1 MTVRTPSRTLLG
13 LCPKPRSGCFEKH
26 PNTPKLSIF
35 GSLEKDMK
43 YLTKE
48 YYALID
54 ASVLAV
60 DLIAAPS
67 AKRKSENY
75 FQHLYA
81 ERQQAWLDMAK
92 DRAERKGLPFDE
104 AAELEAFKLNYQKN
118 LRDYSTKLPADILS
132 QVADI
137 RILALGS
144 CSSKVKQLLGKFCK
158 AQGDMADSMVAA
170 YANYWEKRYRHFPE
184 HILENFGF
192 DYCTVTAIGRDG
204 DSIIMKLDNSQSNDD
219 VNTVIWKNAE
229 LLELEDGVVG
239 GYWMNHELYQLPD
252 HGGYEFHAILE
263 DEGGEMV
270 YLTVK
275 AEDVAFI
282 FDEKK
287 KEDIIEI

>member
-1 MTVRTPSRTLLG
+1 
-13 LCPKPRSGCFEKH
+13 
-26 PNTPKLSIF
+26 
-35 GSLEKDMK
+35 MK
-43 YLTKE
+43 YFTKE
-48 YYALID
+48 YYKLID

-75 FQHLYA
+75 YNHLYA

-92 DRAERKGLPFDE
+92 DRCERTGAVYDE
-104 AAELEAFKLNYQKN
+104 AAELEAFKTDYQTK
-118 LRDYSTKLPADILS
+118 LRDYSTMLPADILS

-137 RILALGS
+137 RIMALGS
-144 CSSKVKQLLGKFCK
+144 CSSKVKQLIGKFCK
-158 AQGDMADSMVAA
+158 AQGDMADAMVNA
-170 YANYWEKRYRHFPE
+170 YADYWEKRYRHFPE
-184 HILENFGF
+184 HILENYGF

-204 DSIIMKLDNSQSNDD
+204 DKIIMKLDNSGSNDD
-219 VNTVIWKNAE
+219 VNTVIWENAE

-239 GYWMNHELYQLPD
+239 ARWVENELYQIPNK
-252 HGGYEFHAILE
+252 GGYEFHAVLE

-275 AEDVAFI
+275 ADNVAFI

-287 KEDIIEI
+287 KEDEFITEDAE